1 MAQEYFLISS
11 LAWLLQCWLNIIFNL
26 GEFVLQ
32 QLILKYNIF
41 ILYFCTGLDY
51 LPTSEN
57 PHGTSSYFV
66 SFQTCDYRESKEPYL
81 IAVNETIKL
90 ACATQQAASVEVSTT
105 LISSLKIIFKWLDAC
120 HNGRYKLTWKELLL
134 LGYTKCPTW
143 HNSGT
148 FVFYL
153 IPLSFEICSSEL
165 WYTPLWMPPFSHQT
179 TNALSP
185 AL

>member
-1 MAQEYFLISS
+1 M
-11 LAWLLQCWLNIIFNL
+11 
-26 GEFVLQ
+26 Q

-81 IAVNETIKL
+81 IAVNETMKL

-134 LGYTKCPTW
+134 LGYTKCPT
-143 HNSGT
+143 
-148 FVFYL
+148 
-153 IPLSFEICSSEL
+153 
-165 WYTPLWMPPFSHQT
+165 
-179 TNALSP
+179 
-185 AL
+185 